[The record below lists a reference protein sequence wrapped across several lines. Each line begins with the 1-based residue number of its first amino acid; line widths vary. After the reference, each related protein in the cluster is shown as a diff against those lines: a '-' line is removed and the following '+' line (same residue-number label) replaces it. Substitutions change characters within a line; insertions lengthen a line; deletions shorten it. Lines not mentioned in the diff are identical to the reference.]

1 MVVGREN
8 VFYLRFEVRLFELDL
23 FGAGFG
29 SAEVGFEGFGF
40 VGVRGIGFSKACVA
54 GYGTAYRLKEMVI
67 KSY

>member
-40 VGVRGIGFSKACVA
+40 VGVRGVGFSKACVA
-54 GYGTAYRLKEMVI
+54 GYGTAHWLKMVI

>member
-54 GYGTAYRLKEMVI
+54 GDCTAYRLRKMVI